1 MAVRIFKWAKKLDYP
16 KHFDEVP
23 ATEINGIGP
32 KNFGW
37 LVDDFICGVNI
48 RESGRIHDA
57 DWYLQNPISESN
69 RRFLKNMMIQ
79 IKDEPNFSK
88 RQGARL
94 MAHSYYAAVSVGW
107 LFFY

>member
-1 MAVRIFKWAKKLDYP
+1 MANRALQWKKRLDYP
-16 KHFDEVP
+16 KRFYSVP
-23 ATEINGIGP
+23 SNEINGIGP

-37 LVDDFICGVNI
+37 LVDDYICGISI

-57 DWYLQNPISESN
+57 DWCLQNPISESN

-79 IKDEPNFSK
+79 IKDEPNFSR

-94 MAHSYYAAVSVGW
+94 LAHSYYAAVSVGW
-107 LFFY
+107 IFFY